1 VTHDLAVNAVRQQE
15 RQRAREQEAAT
26 MQSLT
31 DAHAD
36 ALSADQRQ
44 QLHEQLRALP
54 DRYRGALVLCYLEG
68 EPQDEAARRLGVNA
82 AAFRKRLER
91 ARELLRQRLVRR
103 GVAVGSTG
111 ALTALLAAEA
121 GAATLPASF
130 VVSTVQTVTAAGLA
144 GSVTTGVITLGGII
158 MQTKTVLVVAAT
170 AIVLIG
176 GTVYWTAR
184 RQGPSPLPAVPA
196 TVMNRPP
203 AMPPPLTAEPP
214 LNQAAPVPPPSLPA
228 DPKYA
233 HPQQACATLLLAFAS
248 RDPAALA
255 EAIAAPT
262 PQRKATFCRIMPVMY
277 AIADFSQAS
286 LTKFGETQV
295 DRQSLYW
302 QGDRLKEWLAFV
314 PQALVNVTSDTAT
327 VDFTKLVDGQ
337 HLERLPLG
345 TMLEF
350 RRVNGEWKFWVA
362 HEPNRKEVRMA
373 EHADKL
379 APAFRELIREV
390 EEGRYASASEL
401 RQAKERTAEAVITA
415 VGP

>member
-1 VTHDLAVNAVRQQE
+1 
-15 RQRAREQEAAT
+15 
-26 MQSLT
+26 
-31 DAHAD
+31 
-36 ALSADQRQ
+36 
-44 QLHEQLRALP
+44 
-54 DRYRGALVLCYLEG
+54 
-68 EPQDEAARRLGVNA
+68 
-82 AAFRKRLER
+82 
-91 ARELLRQRLVRR
+91 
-103 GVAVGSTG
+103 
-111 ALTALLAAEA
+111 
-121 GAATLPASF
+121 
-130 VVSTVQTVTAAGLA
+130 
-144 GSVTTGVITLGGII
+144 
-158 MQTKTVLVVAAT
+158 
-170 AIVLIG
+170 
-176 GTVYWTAR
+176 
-184 RQGPSPLPAVPA
+184 
-196 TVMNRPP
+196 
-203 AMPPPLTAEPP
+203 
-214 LNQAAPVPPPSLPA
+214 
-228 DPKYA
+228 
-233 HPQQACATLLLAFAS
+233 LAFAS